1 MLFDKVVGPGIIDT
15 HVHMNEPGGSREG
28 WESMAG
34 ATSAAARGG
43 VTMVVDMPL
52 NSDPV
57 TVTARD
63 VKNKLKLAGKKGGGV
78 SVQVG
83 VWGGAYRS
91 GPGCFERGTSH
102 PLTISPTHQLTI
114 SPSHR
119 LAIAGLVPENARS
132 PRALGAM
139 IRGGAMGFKAFMIDS
154 GIDEFGAVSAD
165 DLRAALPVIRDLNV
179 PLLVH
184 AEDGSSAPSSTSPTS
199 SSSRSNSSYA
209 SWLAS
214 RPAAMELDAV
224 RTVIGLLK
232 VRRDGDCVCDGDC

>member
-1 MLFDKVVGPGIIDT
+1 
-15 HVHMNEPGGSREG
+15 
-28 WESMAG
+28 
-34 ATSAAARGG
+34 
-43 VTMVVDMPL
+43 
-52 NSDPV
+52 
-57 TVTARD
+57 
-63 VKNKLKLAGKKGGGV
+63 
-78 SVQVG
+78 
-83 VWGGAYRS
+83 
-91 GPGCFERGTSH
+91 
-102 PLTISPTHQLTI
+102 
-114 SPSHR
+114 
-119 LAIAGLVPENARS
+119 
-132 PRALGAM
+132 M

-154 GIDEFGAVSAD
+154 GIGEFGAVSAD

-232 VRRDGDCVCDGDC
+232 VRRDGDGGGDGGGDGDGVC